1 MSSDFMLVAL
11 FFVGFVSVVIA
22 TRAGDSKAVE
32 EYDAF
37 LKSWGHRSASDLAT
51 DKVSKVDRRALF
63 EVNKARIAKLNA
75 HPGSSWVAGVNHFAD
90 YTHHEKQMLL
100 GYKRRNSRVHMPAAA
115 SSFIDVN
122 AQPGL
127 VAQSVDWR
135 HSAPSPGTVKNQGQ
149 CGSCWA
155 TAALGALEMHAEIE
169 AQKPLNLKLSSK
181 QMVDCT
187 PNPKHCGGDG
197 GCAGATSEEGFKFV
211 KNNGGLAADEDYF
224 GAGDSKG
231 DFAHDCKTDA
241 STKPS
246 VSISSYV
253 TLPSNEYEPLRN
265 AVQNIGP
272 VVVSVDAGQFF
283 DYQSGVFTGCTSPDA
298 TVNHAVLLVGYGED
312 SGIKGSADSGALKYW
327 LIRNSWGT
335 SFGEDGYMRLVRH
348 VKPGE
353 HCGTDYDPKKG
364 VACDQ
369 GPETVPVCGACGILY
384 DTSYP
389 VGTKAHSAGP
399 AWTGDTVSRLFN
411 SFVNNSNEAPHNA
424 PKTGD
429 TVNKP
434 VKLHKT
440 PL

>member
-1 MSSDFMLVAL
+1 MFSVSILGAW
-11 FFVGFVSVVIA
+11 FFVGSLSAVIA
-22 TRAGDSKAVE
+22 SRAAETKAVA
-32 EYDAF
+32 EYEAY
-37 LKSWGHRSASDLAT
+37 LATWGHRSAASRAA
-51 DKVSKVDRRALF
+51 DKVSSDDRRALF
-63 EVNKARIAKLNA
+63 VANSARIAKLNT
-75 HPGSSWVAGVNHFAD
+75 HPGRTWVAGVNHFSD
-90 YTHHEKQMLL
+90 CTHAEKQVLL
-100 GYKRRNSRVHMPAAA
+100 GNKLRNPRKHMPAPA
-115 SSFIDVN
+115 SSFIDLN

-169 AQKPLNLKLSSK
+169 AKKPLNLKLSSK

-197 GCAGATSEEGFKFV
+197 GCKGATGEEGFKFTE
-211 KNNGGLAADEDYF
+211 KNGGLAADADYF
-224 GAGDSKG
+224 GGGDSKG
-231 DFAHDCKTDA
+231 DFANDCKTDA

-246 VSISSYV
+246 VSISSFV

-272 VVVSVDAGQFF
+272 VVVSVDAAQFF

-312 SGIKGSADSGALKYW
+312 SGMKYW
-327 LIRNSWGT
+327 TIRNSWGT
-335 SFGEDGYMRLVRH
+335 TFGEDGYMRLVRH

-411 SFVNNSNEAPHNA
+411 SFVNNSNEAPRNS